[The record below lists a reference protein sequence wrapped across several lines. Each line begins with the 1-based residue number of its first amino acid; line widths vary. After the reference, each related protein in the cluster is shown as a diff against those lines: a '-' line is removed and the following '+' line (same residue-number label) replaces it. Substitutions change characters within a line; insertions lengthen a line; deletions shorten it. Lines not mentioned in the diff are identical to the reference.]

1 MLYYWICKFFS
12 IAEAAWKWKLPIF
25 LLLLFPPKRVFTSK
39 QGFAEIV
46 EVLGVLLQLN
56 CRHVPKDL
64 LKKDFISVVE
74 FWFANIFKTSVLQ
87 NTC

>member
-1 MLYYWICKFFS
+1 MKMKVAYFF
-12 IAEAAWKWKLPIF
+12 IIIV
-25 LLLLFPPKRVFTSK
+25 PPKRVFTSK